1 MAKKKSVKSTLADA
15 AMRHLMGM
23 VELASLLDKGAKLA
37 LLLEF
42 TREQFVGGVA
52 GIAGVAFDAA
62 KFRHDNPGV
71 EPLSAP
77 DEAPTSTDGGSS

>member
-1 MAKKKSVKSTLADA
+1 MTKKKSVTSTLIDA
-15 AMRHLMGM
+15 AMKHLVGM

-37 LLLEF
+37 VVLGF
-42 TREQFVGGVA
+42 TREQFVDGVA
-52 GIAGVAFDAA
+52 GMAGIAYATE

-77 DEAPTSTDGGSS
+77 YEAPISTDGGS